1 MELSTEYVGRRCRP
15 LDIELT
21 PRQTMNFA
29 AGTADPNP
37 CYFDDER
44 PGGIIA
50 PPMLATALTWKI
62 SSQMAQFQEADDFP
76 AKVLTRQVHFTEILT
91 CHRPMCPGGRLRI
104 EGEVKAILPQRGGT
118 HLVMEY
124 RATGADGQP
133 VFTEY
138 VGALLRGVRCMG
150 AAKGGENLP
159 VPPASPPEKGL
170 LWAKELHIGPLDAHI
185 YDACG
190 DIHFPIHTS
199 PAFAH
204 AVGLPGTIYHGTGTL
219 SQAVREIVR
228 AEADDDPCRVAEIGC
243 TFSGMIRLNSTIQI
257 QALARIAGTE
267 TSTIH
272 FSVLNQEGKH
282 AIKSAWVKLRC
293 G

>member
-219 SQAVREIVR
+219 SQINYTSRLDTYTAFSSINFLRGSTCSPISVVRVR
-228 AEADDDPCRVAEIGC
+228 SASTASSRVTCIIMRV
-243 TFSGMIRLNSTIQI
+243 SGFMVVSQ
-257 QALARIAGTE
+257 
-267 TSTIH
+267 S
-272 FSVLNQEGKH
+272 
-282 AIKSAWVKLRC
+282 
-293 G
+293 